1 MPGNRA
7 SASSAAY
14 WAETSVSR
22 DCPLQVIESKEKPGG
37 RGRCRRPAPPSA
49 TVYRHRT
56 FRVKSV
62 SVSRRTVAG
71 RPWRCKRSSGGAGP
85 WECRVSEAAVLD
97 SPRAKTG
104 PKDPA
109 PFRAALLFSRGILG
123 IVTTGLTRPEGSL
136 LHSVPVVENRAA
148 ASRAGGSF
156 PFFVPAIAAPPASIF
171 RSFLAPTF
179 APDNNHRSARN
190 RRGPVEGG
198 AVRHQGEPFSP

>member
-49 TVYRHRT
+49 TVYRQRT
-56 FRVKSV
+56 FHVKSV
-62 SVSRRTVAG
+62 SVSARTAAG
-71 RPWRCKRSSGGAGP
+71 RPWRCTRSSGGAGP
-85 WECRVSEAAVLD
+85 CEYHASEAAVLD
-97 SPRAKTG
+97 SQRAKTG
-104 PKDPA
+104 RKDAA
-109 PFRAALLFSRGILG
+109 PFRPTLVFSRGILG
-123 IVTTGLTRPEGSL
+123 IVTTGLTRPEGAL
-136 LHSVPVVENRAA
+136 LHSAPVLENRAA

-156 PFFVPAIAAPPASIF
+156 PFFVPATAAPSASIF

-179 APDNNHRSARN
+179 APDNSHQSARN